1 MLRASLL
8 KQAAAANQQ
17 NVAKW
22 LADQPS
28 PKKVLTKKC
37 SRDPMSASIGDL
49 EEMVSS
55 SNISQST
62 KYGQSSELSGIHPL
76 DVHSVLD
83 TGSMASMELTYV
95 EKNKPITNRCQESQS
110 RDSSSSRNLKLK
122 AAPSSSALTNGEK
135 VPQTDMFIG
144 ILGSHNSSASKNC
157 QELND
162 TVNVSIRNP
171 KPKLNVG
178 QDALNKEMASS
189 DQAQHTEVS
198 DSIQE
203 SHNTGASS
211 GGKELNDDMVKV
223 SRRNRKRKLNVG
235 QDVQNK
241 EKVSSG
247 QAQHTEVS
255 DSIQESHNTGAS
267 SDGEE
272 LNDDT
277 VSFSIRNPKPKLN
290 VGQDALSKEMASS
303 GQAQHTEVSDSIQ
316 ESHNTGASSG
326 GKELNDDMVSFSI
339 RTNTARTSQA
349 TRMLISRNRK
359 TGAGS
364 RQEMLHYINNS
375 IDRNGLESRFI
386 SSFKGKLNFK
396 IFDHLHWILND
407 LDECIVLRVVDLF
420 SMLKC

>member
-189 DQAQHTEVS
+189 GQAQHTEVSDSIQESHNTGASSGGKELNDDMVKISRRNRKRKLNVGQDVQNKEKASSGQAQHTEVSDSIQESHNTGASSGGEELNDDTVNVPIRNPKPKLNVGQDALNKEMASSDQAQHTEVS

-211 GGKELNDDMVKV
+211 GGKELNDDMV
-223 SRRNRKRKLNVG
+223 R
-235 QDVQNK
+235 
-241 EKVSSG
+241 
-247 QAQHTEVS
+247 
-255 DSIQESHNTGAS
+255 
-267 SDGEE
+267 
-272 LNDDT
+272 
-277 VSFSIRNPKPKLN
+277 
-290 VGQDALSKEMASS
+290 
-303 GQAQHTEVSDSIQ
+303 
-316 ESHNTGASSG
+316 
-326 GKELNDDMVSFSI
+326 
-339 RTNTARTSQA
+339 
-349 TRMLISRNRK
+349 
-359 TGAGS
+359 
-364 RQEMLHYINNS
+364 
-375 IDRNGLESRFI
+375 
-386 SSFKGKLNFK
+386 
-396 IFDHLHWILND
+396 
-407 LDECIVLRVVDLF
+407 
-420 SMLKC
+420 

>member
-189 DQAQHTEVS
+189 GQAQHTEVS

-211 GGKELNDDMVKV
+211 GGKELNDDMVKI

-241 EKVSSG
+241 EKASSG

-267 SDGEE
+267 SGGEE

-277 VSFSIRNPKPKLN
+277 VNVPIRNPKPKLN